1 MSELNTE
8 ARAWKSL
15 EFIRKASLEI
25 GELTLDAKRKARKA
39 KLEHAKAVVNLD
51 NANTP
56 HKVPATVRKEHAFTH
71 YAVQAALEE
80 AEEAEANVIS
90 HNAQVDFCKEHIM
103 LFKATERG
111 KS

>member
-56 HKVPATVRKEHAFTH
+56 HKVPATVRKEHAL
-71 YAVQAALEE
+71 ADPEVQEALKE
-80 AEEAEANVIS
+80 ADEADARLIS
-90 HNAQVDFCKEHIM
+90 HNAECDWDKERIM
-103 LFKATERG
+103 LFKALVKEG
-111 KS
+111 L